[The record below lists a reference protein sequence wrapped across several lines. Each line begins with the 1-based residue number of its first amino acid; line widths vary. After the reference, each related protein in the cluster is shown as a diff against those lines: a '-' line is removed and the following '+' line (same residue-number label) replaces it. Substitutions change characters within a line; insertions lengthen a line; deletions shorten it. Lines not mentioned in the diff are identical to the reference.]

1 MQTILLVD
9 PETDFL
15 EWAQNQLETP
25 ITRVVTSTT
34 ADEAYKIY
42 IAENPDLLISET
54 HLMPFSGLELL
65 ARVRQRDSNALVILM
80 SAFGTTQSVIESM
93 KLGAFDYLRKESLP
107 FNLKPVVDA
116 ALTAQ
121 AEMRSA
127 TAFKPQL
134 TVEQY
139 QDSLVGKSQPMQQVF
154 KMIGRVSHSDAPVMI
169 TGESGSGKELVA
181 RAIHHYSNRS
191 IQPFIAIN
199 CAAIPE
205 NLLESEL
212 FGHEKG
218 AFTGASS
225 QRIGRFEQGNSGT
238 LFLDEIGDMPL
249 AVQSKILRVLQEGE
263 FSRVGGNATIKTDVR
278 IIAATNK
285 TLEQEVAKKLFRE
298 DLFYRLNVVRI
309 HLPPLRQRREDV
321 RLLAE
326 YFLKK
331 IATQKHLPQLKLSE
345 EGVKL
350 MEDYP
355 WPGNVRELENTIQR
369 ACVLATSDVLLPK
382 DIPLGVAT
390 QRSDDGSENQTVA
403 VSTNSGRPTLETA
416 VEILLDA
423 ASTDRS
429 LQLLPW
435 LEREF
440 TLFAM
445 KRTKG
450 NQVKAAKLLGV
461 TRATLRK
468 RIERYGI
475 TKELRMYPAAMAA
488 GHHRAGDQRD
498 GGPIGGHRAHQLR
511 RHGLVAAAHQHH
523 RIHRLRA
530 DHFLGVDG
538 HQVAVFQA
546 GRCEEHFAQRNGR
559 EFQRQR
565 AGREHAA
572 FHRRQESRKMAVAIV
587 EVRPGVSNADHRLVE
602 HRARIAHGL
611 RKRAPQVAGEIP
623 VAVIGEAVV

>member
-25 ITRVVTSTT
+25 TTRVVTSTS

-42 IAENPDLLISET
+42 ISENPDLLISET

-65 ARVRQRDSNALVILM
+65 ARVRQRDSNAVVILM

-139 QDSLVGKSQPMQQVF
+139 QDSLVGQSQPMQQVF
-154 KMIGRVSHSDAPVMI
+154 KMVGRVSHSDAPVMI

-181 RAIHHYSNRS
+181 RAIHHYSSRS
-191 IQPFIAIN
+191 VQPFIAIN

-218 AFTGASS
+218 AFTGAAS
-225 QRIGRFEQGNSGT
+225 QRIGRFEQSNGGT

-249 AVQSKILRVLQEGE
+249 GVQSKILRVLQEGE
-263 FSRVGGNATIKTDVR
+263 FSRVGGNATVKTDVR

-285 TLEQEVAKKLFRE
+285 TLEQEVARKHFRE

-309 HLPPLRQRREDV
+309 HLPPLRQRKEDV
-321 RLLAE
+321 NLLAE

-345 EGVKL
+345 EAVKT
-350 MEDYP
+350 MEEYP

-382 DIPLGVAT
+382 DIPLGFAA
-390 QRSDDGSENQTVA
+390 QPPDGDADSSSVTA
-403 VSTNSGRPTLETA
+403 ANSSPVKPTLETA

-423 ASTDRS
+423 ASTDRT

-475 TKELRMYPAAMAA
+475 TRELN
-488 GHHRAGDQRD
+488 
-498 GGPIGGHRAHQLR
+498 
-511 RHGLVAAAHQHH
+511 
-523 RIHRLRA
+523 
-530 DHFLGVDG
+530 
-538 HQVAVFQA
+538 FQ
-546 GRCEEHFAQRNGR
+546 
-559 EFQRQR
+559 
-565 AGREHAA
+565 
-572 FHRRQESRKMAVAIV
+572 
-587 EVRPGVSNADHRLVE
+587 
-602 HRARIAHGL
+602 
-611 RKRAPQVAGEIP
+611 
-623 VAVIGEAVV
+623 

>member
-218 AFTGASS
+218 AFTGADKP
-225 QRIGRFEQGNSGT
+225 RIGLIKQADGGT
-238 LFLDEIGDMPL
+238 LFLDEVGDLPL
-249 AVQSKILRVLQEGE
+249 IMQKAFLRVLQERRFRPLGARQE
-263 FSRVGGNATIKTDVR
+263 VESNFRLL
-278 IIAATNK
+278 AATNRD
-285 TLEQEVAKKLFRE
+285 LDQAVAEGTFRKDLLFR
-298 DLFYRLNVVRI
+298 LRSLSLT
-309 HLPPLRQRREDV
+309 LPPLRDHLEDIKDLV
-321 RLLAE
+321 LFHTDKLCESYGIPQKGFAPEFFECLLA
-326 YFLKK
+326 FR
-331 IATQKHLPQLKLSE
+331 
-345 EGVKL
+345 
-350 MEDYP
+350 
-355 WPGNVRELENTIQR
+355 WPGNVRELINTLDRAIAEARHEPTLYPNHLPGHIRIQAAR
-369 ACVLATSDVLLPK
+369 NTVIREIPGLSPASAASAGVNLPK
-382 DIPLGVAT
+382 LRDYREAAVA
-390 QRSDDGSENQTVA
+390 QA
-403 VSTNSGRPTLETA
+403 
-416 VEILLDA
+416 
-423 ASTDRS
+423 
-429 LQLLPW
+429 
-435 LEREF
+435 ERDY
-440 TLFAM
+440 L
-445 KRTKG
+445 
-450 NQVKAAKLLGV
+450 
-461 TRATLRK
+461 
-468 RIERYGI
+468 
-475 TKELRMYPAAMAA
+475 KELMVRAKNDLLEACRISDLSQPRLYALLKK
-488 GHHRAGDQRD
+488 HRVSRSKGARTERDQD
-498 GGPIGGHRAHQLR
+498 
-511 RHGLVAAAHQHH
+511 
-523 RIHRLRA
+523 
-530 DHFLGVDG
+530 
-538 HQVAVFQA
+538 
-546 GRCEEHFAQRNGR
+546 
-559 EFQRQR
+559 
-565 AGREHAA
+565 
-572 FHRRQESRKMAVAIV
+572 
-587 EVRPGVSNADHRLVE
+587 
-602 HRARIAHGL
+602 
-611 RKRAPQVAGEIP
+611 
-623 VAVIGEAVV
+623 

>member
-1 MQTILLVD
+1 
-9 PETDFL
+9 
-15 EWAQNQLETP
+15 
-25 ITRVVTSTT
+25 
-34 ADEAYKIY
+34 
-42 IAENPDLLISET
+42 
-54 HLMPFSGLELL
+54 
-65 ARVRQRDSNALVILM
+65 
-80 SAFGTTQSVIESM
+80 M

-139 QDSLVGKSQPMQQVF
+139 QDSLVGQSQPMQQVF
-154 KMIGRVSHSDAPVMI
+154 KMVGRVSHSDAPVMI

-181 RAIHHYSNRS
+181 RAIHHYGNRS
-191 IQPFIAIN
+191 PQPFIAIN

-218 AFTGASS
+218 AFTGAAT
-225 QRIGRFEQGNSGT
+225 QRIGRFEQSNGGT

-249 AVQSKILRVLQEGE
+249 AVQSKILRVLQDGE
-263 FSRVGGNATIKTDVR
+263 FSRVGGNATIKADVR

-285 TLEQEVAKKLFRE
+285 TLEQEVTKKQFRE

-309 HLPPLRQRREDV
+309 HLPPLRQRREDIK
-321 RLLAE
+321 LLAE

-331 IATQKHLPQLKLSE
+331 IATHKHLPQLTLSAEAVRVLE
-345 EGVKL
+345 E
-350 MEDYP
+350 YP

-369 ACVLATSDVLLPK
+369 ACVLAASDVLLPK
-382 DIPLGVAT
+382 DIPLGMGR
-390 QRSDDGSENQTVA
+390 QSGSEEDGSEPPLVPLIA
-403 VSTNSGRPTLETA
+403 VKPTLEMA
-416 VEILLDA
+416 VETLLDA
-423 ASTDRS
+423 ASGDSS

-475 TKELRMYPAAMAA
+475 TKELN
-488 GHHRAGDQRD
+488 
-498 GGPIGGHRAHQLR
+498 
-511 RHGLVAAAHQHH
+511 
-523 RIHRLRA
+523 
-530 DHFLGVDG
+530 
-538 HQVAVFQA
+538 FQ
-546 GRCEEHFAQRNGR
+546 
-559 EFQRQR
+559 
-565 AGREHAA
+565 
-572 FHRRQESRKMAVAIV
+572 
-587 EVRPGVSNADHRLVE
+587 
-602 HRARIAHGL
+602 
-611 RKRAPQVAGEIP
+611 
-623 VAVIGEAVV
+623 

>member
-25 ITRVVTSTT
+25 TTRVVTSTT

-65 ARVRQRDSNALVILM
+65 ARVRQRDSNAVVILM

-139 QDSLVGKSQPMQQVF
+139 QDSLVGQSQPMQQVF
-154 KMIGRVSHSDAPVMI
+154 KMVGRVSHSDAPVMI

-181 RAIHHYSNRS
+181 RAIHHYSSRS
-191 IQPFIAIN
+191 AQPFIAIN

-218 AFTGASS
+218 AFTGAAS
-225 QRIGRFEQGNSGT
+225 QRIGRFEQSNGGT

-249 AVQSKILRVLQEGE
+249 GVQSKILRVLQEGE
-263 FSRVGGNATIKTDVR
+263 FSRVGGNATVKTDVR

-285 TLEQEVAKKLFRE
+285 TLEQEVAKKHFRE

-309 HLPPLRQRREDV
+309 HLPPLRQRKEDV
-321 RLLAE
+321 NLLAE

-345 EGVKL
+345 EAVRM
-350 MEDYP
+350 MEEYP

-382 DIPLGVAT
+382 DIPLGFAA
-390 QRSDDGSENQTVA
+390 QPPDGDADSSPVTAAN
-403 VSTNSGRPTLETA
+403 NSPVKPTLETA

-423 ASTDRS
+423 ASTDRT

-475 TKELRMYPAAMAA
+475 TKELN
-488 GHHRAGDQRD
+488 
-498 GGPIGGHRAHQLR
+498 
-511 RHGLVAAAHQHH
+511 
-523 RIHRLRA
+523 
-530 DHFLGVDG
+530 
-538 HQVAVFQA
+538 FQ
-546 GRCEEHFAQRNGR
+546 
-559 EFQRQR
+559 
-565 AGREHAA
+565 
-572 FHRRQESRKMAVAIV
+572 
-587 EVRPGVSNADHRLVE
+587 
-602 HRARIAHGL
+602 
-611 RKRAPQVAGEIP
+611 
-623 VAVIGEAVV
+623 